1 MSNADTNP
9 DTLGINMHI
18 STPVAYILS
27 GAAIYRELFGV
38 SVSDATQNCQFGEQ
52 PLLGYARPFRTLN
65 GELLHHSR
73 LRRLFVVRQAPFL
86 TGSSQGLALNAKS
99 LNAPQTD
106 SSASANSR
114 HVHKSDAEG
123 TVPNADKNK

>member
-1 MSNADTNP
+1 MSNANTKP

-52 PLLGYARPFRTLN
+52 TLHGYARPFRTLN
-65 GELLHHSR
+65 GELLHLSH
-73 LRRLFVVRQAPFL
+73 LRCLIVVGQAPFL
-86 TGSSQGLALNAKS
+86 TGSSQGLALYAVS
-99 LNAPQTD
+99 LILPKRTVLLLQIAGLYKKITTPD
-106 SSASANSR
+106 SGHR
-114 HVHKSDAEG
+114 G
-123 TVPNADKNK
+123 CRRR